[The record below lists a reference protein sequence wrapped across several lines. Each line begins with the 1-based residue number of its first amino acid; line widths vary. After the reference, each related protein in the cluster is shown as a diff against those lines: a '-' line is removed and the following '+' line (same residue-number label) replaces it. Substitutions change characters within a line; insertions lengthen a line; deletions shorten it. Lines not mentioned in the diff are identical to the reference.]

1 MWRFMMNKIHVAR
14 KSWCWENVSFQRVRF
29 WKSVW
34 SKFNKKSI
42 FFWLA
47 TFNPGSAMWD
57 DACQQRIQ
65 REQPCNECAITCTLC
80 KGRMREMRM
89 VCTFFMLFNPVL
101 LQHIRCYA
109 AVFKDEWTW
118 KQAFELALE
127 MGNKAVLSTKWR
139 AAPSTWSFSATLQ

>member
-1 MWRFMMNKIHVAR
+1 
-14 KSWCWENVSFQRVRF
+14 
-29 WKSVW
+29 VW

-127 MGNKAVLSTKWR
+127 MGNKAVLSTK
-139 AAPSTWSFSATLQ
+139 